1 MPRRGEKLSL
11 FVDKK
16 LLMPLQ
22 LWATVFFV
30 RVIICFLTM
39 TQENLYIIFLY
50 MYIIVLTVAMKLAVA
65 CSIPVTDIYLYDEY
79 FVLESWMFVFLLV

>member
-1 MPRRGEKLSL
+1 MAWEPVTSVKTNSVNKRARNEANAASGEKLSL

-39 TQENLYIIFLY
+39 TQENIYIIFLY
-50 MYIIVLTVAMKLAVA
+50 MYIIVLTFRTTEAPL
-65 CSIPVTDIYLYDEY
+65 
-79 FVLESWMFVFLLV
+79 